1 VRGFIAKDLLS
12 CGRVMWWCVHGRRR
26 RMEVVGRA
34 VVEASSEARYVSAL
48 GHPLPTFAMAA
59 TDRPRSA
66 AVARAPAV
74 HEHGKGKW
82 SDVTGRGVLFREVAA
97 EQARSRGMHA

>member
-1 VRGFIAKDLLS
+1 
-12 CGRVMWWCVHGRRR
+12 
-26 RMEVVGRA
+26 MEVVGRA

-82 SDVTGRGVLFREVAA
+82 SDVTDEEFYFEKSQQSRRDREACM
-97 EQARSRGMHA
+97 RDPC